1 MKLKSTA
8 RNSVATVPSDY
19 SGQERRFAQSVSESL
34 DTLTGRRG
42 QAIDRAVT
50 FRDLLDT
57 GILALAGGVLSQN
70 GSQEIV
76 NPNNPA
82 DGPTQLPTKPTNLTA
97 SGAFN
102 AISLSWGLPPY
113 NGHDYV
119 EIYRYGSNN
128 FSAAKDSGAFTRYY
142 GDTYTWFDVGLGS
155 QETWYYWIRA
165 VNVDGVAGP
174 FYSSTGVSATT
185 ALDYLYISG
194 LIDDILDD
202 DLNALGLNTTIGA
215 IENDITTTNTT
226 VSGLTSTVT
235 TLNSTVGSNSTSIQ
249 TNTST
254 INGVQAKYSVKI
266 DNNGHVA
273 GFGLIST
280 SNTGTP
286 TSSFI
291 VAADRF
297 AVASNRNSNYTT
309 NNAVGTN
316 YPFKVITSTTTINGA
331 SVPAGVYID
340 DAFIHDAQITNA
352 VIANGTIT
360 DGKIVGLTAGK
371 ITSGNII
378 ISSDNNIAIRQG
390 KNQWNSTTSGFWLGN
405 KNGYGAFSIGSGTSY
420 VRFDGGTSGSLE
432 TSGLVVKSAYTGGEI
447 ISVGGAVNGAYI
459 SALTVGTLSIA
470 NNAATVPESIQY
482 NASSSYFQN
491 NVEKLVSS
499 STMSVNFGT
508 NTPSKVILNALL
520 QLGSSGLGA
529 NWAAAILKL
538 KYTTGTASAT
548 GGTTVATCQ
557 VNSRKGAPPT
567 LVITK
572 AIGGWSGTRKF
583 YLTCKVTGESGSASN
598 WWKVS
603 SANINLLGSK
613 K

>member
-57 GILALAGGVLSQN
+57 GILALAGGILSEN

-76 NPNNPA
+76 NPSNPA
-82 DGPTQLPTKPTNLTA
+82 DGPTQFPSKPTNLTA
-97 SGAFN
+97 TGAFN

-113 NGHDYV
+113 RGHDYV
-119 EIYRYGSNN
+119 EIYRHGSNN
-128 FSAAKDSGAFTRYY
+128 FSAAQASGAFTRYY

-202 DLNALGLNTTIGA
+202 DLNALGLNATIDA
-215 IENDITTTNTT
+215 IENDISTTNTA

-249 TNTST
+249 TNAST
-254 INGVQAKYSVKI
+254 ISGVQGKYSVKI
-266 DNNGHVA
+266 DNNGHVS

-280 SNTGTP
+280 SNSGTP

-291 VAADRF
+291 VSADRF
-297 AVASNRNSNYTT
+297 AVASNRNSNSST

-340 DAFIHDAQITNA
+340 DAFIHDAQITTA
-352 VIANGTIT
+352 VIADGTIT
-360 DGKIVGLTAGK
+360 DGKIIDLTAGK
-371 ITSGNII
+371 ITSGNIV
-378 ISSDNNIAIRQG
+378 ISSSNDISIRQG
-390 KNQWNSTTSGFWLGN
+390 KNTWNSTTSGFWLGN
-405 KNGYGAFSIGSGTSY
+405 KNGYGAFSIGDNNQY
-420 VRFDGGTSGSLE
+420 VKFDGGGSGFLE
-432 TSGLVVKSAYTGGEI
+432 ASGLVIKSMFGTDVINAGGG
-447 ISVGGAVNGAYI
+447 VDGAYI
-459 SALTVGTLSIA
+459 NALTVGTLSIA
-470 NNAATVPESIQY
+470 DEAATVPESIQY
-482 NASSSYFQN
+482 NAQSSYFQN

-499 STMSVNFGT
+499 SALSVNFGT
-508 NTPSKVILNALL
+508 NTPSKVILNAYLRL
-520 QLGSSGLGA
+520 ASAGGGT
-529 NWAAAILKL
+529 NWAAAVLKL
-538 KYTTGTASAT
+538 KYTTGTVSAT
-548 GGTTVATCQ
+548 GGTTVLTCQ

-572 AIGGWSGTRKF
+572 AINGWSGTRKF